1 MNIVCCFYFVAKG
14 KRQIIF
20 WGEKVNSIFY
30 FVGKGKGKS
39 FSRFHAS
46 PLHSE
51 GGSRAWCLKTIDARQ
66 MNQSKL
72 SGEQCYMQHEK
83 QSTFIRM
90 LDLKTYLHLIEK
102 AILKTMCVEILVVP
116 WFYSSYCKSLILSFN

>member
-1 MNIVCCFYFVAKG
+1 MRKKEEIDESGYVAEPSYFC
-14 KRQIIF
+14 
-20 WGEKVNSIFY
+20 
-30 FVGKGKGKS
+30 

-51 GGSRAWCLKTIDARQ
+51 GRSRAWCLKTIDVGRC
-66 MNQSKL
+66 NQSKL

-90 LDLKTYLHLIEK
+90 LDCKTYLHLIEK

-116 WFYSSYCKSLILSFN
+116 